1 MPTYML
7 MEPKSDKRWLKMKI
21 TNEKADYYLSVLKI
35 ISTKVSGKL
44 GYAVAR
50 NIRELSTSLSEYT
63 GIKNTLITKYGENN
77 GKEII
82 LSTESENYQKYFQE
96 IKDFADIKHDVN
108 IMLVDPEDI
117 YKSNLTADVISKI
130 MFMVKDGEQVGWKR
144 RNIYFTTAWEYKP
157 NR

>member
-82 LSTESENYQKYFQE
+82 LSVESENYKKYQDE
-96 IKDFADIKHDVN
+96 IKEYSDIEHDIN
-108 IMLVDPEDI
+108 IMLVEPDEI
-117 YKSNLTADVISKI
+117 YKSTLTADVISNI
-130 MFMVKDGEQVGWKR
+130 MFMVKDGE
-144 RNIYFTTAWEYKP
+144 
-157 NR
+157 

>member
-7 MEPKSDKRWLKMKI
+7 MELKSDKRWLKMKI

-35 ISTKVSGKL
+35 ISTKVTGKL

-50 NIRELSTSLSEYT
+50 NIRELSMSLSEYT
-63 GIKNTLITKYGENN
+63 GIKNDLITKYGENN

-82 LSTESENYQKYFQE
+82 LSVESENYKKYQDE
-96 IKDFADIKHDVN
+96 IKEYSNIEHDVN
-108 IMLVDPEDI
+108 IMLVEPEEI
-117 YKSNLTADVISKI
+117 YKSTLTADVISNI